1 MNYDR
6 ERSRLLR
13 ELADLDQREREE
25 REQEAVYF
33 DRKAQELGLNTD
45 DGPPAACS
53 NIRVVYDIY
62 SLGVTLTIIARSGFR
77 LTSQQPL

>member
-25 REQEAVYF
+25 EQQEAVYF
-33 DRKAQELGLNTD
+33 WGKALAPRQQAQSLADFTVSRRARER
-45 DGPPAACS
+45 GP
-53 NIRVVYDIY
+53 I
-62 SLGVTLTIIARSGFR
+62 
-77 LTSQQPL
+77 